1 MQCTCSVKNTGKLA
15 GDEDG
20 AHGLRLA
27 LAGHPLQ
34 RLGPAP
40 GADQAAGGLDRV
52 TLAAGASTIVKF
64 SFSAADLALTTAD
77 DSRKSYGGVHNII
90 FSRGNRNIQT
100 VPVTVA

>member
-1 MQCTCSVKNTGKLA
+1 M
-15 GDEDG
+15 
-20 AHGLRLA
+20 
-27 LAGHPLQ
+27 
-34 RLGPAP
+34 
-40 GADQAAGGLDRV
+40 